1 MFVAQPLPEVE
12 GVTREKLV
20 LMCRFDTEGKKSNFS
35 YQWTR
40 SGQPKSADPEIIKGA
55 NSNILI
61 LESRLYS
68 TYIHTYQYTYMLY
81 IYTLYTSIDLK
92 YPALWITYLASN

>member
-1 MFVAQPLPEVE
+1 MFVAQPLPQVE

-40 SGQPKSADPEIIKGA
+40 SGQPKSANPEIIKGA
-55 NSNILI
+55 KSNILT

-68 TYIHTYQYTYMLY
+68 TYIHTSTHICC
-81 IYTLYTSIDLK
+81 IYTLCILV
-92 YPALWITYLASN
+92 